1 MTESTQRLIAL
12 GGNPN
17 VGKSTLFNSL
27 TGLRQHTGNWSGKT
41 VGCAF
46 GRCSLP
52 EGELTFA
59 DLPGTYSLCASSAEE
74 ALARDF
80 ICFGGAEQV
89 CIVCDGGCLS
99 RGLALT
105 LQVMEA
111 HPRVTLCVNLLDEA
125 EKMGLRPD
133 PAVLSRELGIPV
145 SGASAARGQ
154 GIDDLLKALDSP
166 YKAGCGHSVKYSA
179 DIEAAIAACLN
190 ILGESVPAG
199 CARFAALCLLRGD
212 KSAAQSISGHLNL
225 PLSRLDEAAAA
236 GRRLLTHPEAIDDN
250 IAAALSARARELEAL
265 CCPVGQERTRGI
277 DRFLTHP
284 ILGLP
289 AMALL
294 LGAVL
299 WLTIVGAN
307 YPSALLSRALF
318 SLGEL
323 LEGFCT
329 FLPDWARSA
338 LFDGVWRTSAWVTAV
353 MLPPMAIFFPLFTLL
368 EDIGYLP
375 RVAFNLDYFFQKAHG
390 SGKQALTMCSVS
402 VSMRKGRALTGAAF
416 KSSFDFFIRQG
427 RLCAPG
433 RWP

>member
-17 VGKSTLFNSL
+17 VGKSTIFNSL
-27 TGLRQHTGNWSGKT
+27 TGMRQHTGNWSGKT

-46 GRCSLP
+46 GRCCLP
-52 EGELTFA
+52 DGELTFA

-125 EKMGLRPD
+125 EKLGLQPNLT
-133 PAVLSRELGIPV
+133 VLSQELGIPV
-145 SGASAARGQ
+145 CGASAARGQ
-154 GIDDLLKALDSP
+154 GIDGLLQALDAP
-166 YKAGCGHSVKYSA
+166 YKSTGGQSVKYSG
-179 DIEAAIAACLN
+179 DIEAAIAACLKA
-190 ILGESVPAG
+190 LGKSLPDG

-212 KSAAQSISGHLNL
+212 RDAVQSISEHLKL
-225 PLSRLDEAAAA
+225 PRPLLDEAAAA
-236 GRRLLTHPEAIDDN
+236 GRRLLSSPETIDDR
-250 IAAALSARARELEAL
+250 IAASLSARARELEAL
-265 CCPVGQERTRGI
+265 CCQAGRERTRGI

-318 SLGEL
+318 SLGGL
-323 LEGFCT
+323 LEGFLS
-329 FLPDWARSA
+329 FLPAWARSA

-368 EDIGYLP
+368 EDMGYLP

-402 VSMRKGRALTGAAF
+402 QRMPKGRVHTERGPFENVCVL
-416 KSSFDFFIRQG
+416 ILPG
-427 RLCAPG
+427 RPCGPG